1 MVYGKPASR
10 AATASAV
17 FHRCRRHRFSTASP
31 GAPPKLASDR
41 LAGNMQLL
49 LASEIPPDSPFR
61 LEIQQR
67 LHRGE
72 LTRVHHG
79 TYLESN
85 PADAQQVTAEIHHVA
100 RAFGFASRSSK
111 STLSGISAAALHWL
125 PMLASRLRGPI
136 TVTRKNPGSRRPSV
150 MVSRAELRPE
160 DITSVQQLPVTTL
173 KRTIQD
179 LASLVR
185 PHELLAAADA
195 ALRQGASL
203 EHLSEPRRQRRLLR
217 WIEAHA
223 SERAESYAESWSRYI
238 FIQHDVPLRLEQ
250 VSVFDTDGNFVA
262 RCDFGTELGVLGE
275 FDGRIKYDRIAGSS
289 EAAASMIMAE
299 KQRETR
305 LRELGWDVVRWNWV
319 DLQQPAGLLRRL
331 RRQLESAAS
340 APPPRGFIR
349 LEPVKRVKPPDW
361 RSLFEL
367 L

>member
-1 MVYGKPASR
+1 
-10 AATASAV
+10 
-17 FHRCRRHRFSTASP
+17 
-31 GAPPKLASDR
+31 
-41 LAGNMQLL
+41 MQLL

-111 STLSGISAAALHWL
+111 STLSGISAAALHGL
-125 PMLASRLRGPI
+125 PMLASRLLGPI

-250 VSVFDTDGNFVA
+250 VSVFDTDGNFIA